1 MSAHLIEHNRGLRVL
16 LCVTGG
22 VSAYKAAEVLRSLK
36 ESGSDVTVVATDSAL
51 AFVGEAT
58 WAALSGKPVARSM
71 WQQTHDVPH
80 VSLARWA
87 DVIAVVPATADAM
100 ARIASG
106 RADDLVASLCLMAAS
121 GVIMFPAM
129 HTEMW
134 EHLSTSENVTRLRS
148 LGIRVVAPDTGRL
161 TGPDTGVGRLGE
173 PASIAMIIRAFADPA
188 LRDSPQAGRRVVIT
202 AGGTREDID
211 SVRVITNKS
220 SGLMGYACAAAAVA
234 AGAEVVVI
242 AANVSLP
249 NMAGVAMMS
258 VSTHTDLSAAVASA
272 AATADVVIMA
282 AAVSDY
288 APVAIGG
295 KIKKTG
301 STQSLQLQELPDI
314 LAGLGS
320 TRAASSTNTASAKPA
335 VLVGF
340 AAETA
345 TGDELEQLAGKKLR
359 DKGCDLIIAND
370 VSGGAIFGDGSTS
383 VLIVDSSGA
392 TSVAEVTKEK
402 AAVAVIT
409 AVAARL
415 G

>member
-1 MSAHLIEHNRGLRVL
+1 
-16 LCVTGG
+16 VT
-22 VSAYKAAEVLRSLK
+22 
-36 ESGSDVTVVATDSAL
+36 
-51 AFVGEAT
+51 
-58 WAALSGKPVARSM
+58 
-71 WQQTHDVPH
+71 
-80 VSLARWA
+80 
-87 DVIAVVPATADAM
+87 
-100 ARIASG
+100 
-106 RADDLVASLCLMAAS
+106 
-121 GVIMFPAM
+121 
-129 HTEMW
+129 
-134 EHLSTSENVTRLRS
+134 
-148 LGIRVVAPDTGRL
+148 
-161 TGPDTGVGRLGE
+161 
-173 PASIAMIIRAFADPA
+173 
-188 LRDSPQAGRRVVIT
+188 
-202 AGGTREDID
+202 
-211 SVRVITNKS
+211 
-220 SGLMGYACAAAAVA
+220 
-234 AGAEVVVI
+234 
-242 AANVSLP
+242 
-249 NMAGVAMMS
+249 
-258 VSTHTDLSAAVASA
+258 SA

-288 APVAIGG
+288 APVALGG
-295 KIKKTG
+295 KLKKTG
-301 STQSLQLQELPDI
+301 GTQSLQLQELPDI
-314 LAGLGS
+314 LASLGT